1 MASIAKQPSFWL
13 DVKKEYVIENFENL
27 LTYLRYYTY
36 IDEEEKSDGDFNRTF
51 KCLKEVVEDYINE
64 IFTIEKEEV
73 KRLEQI
79 KNELKKQKKLRK
91 EIVRDGNS
99 GISDYI
105 AKNVKDITTK
115 MGVFDYISSEKDY
128 IFTKN
133 IKALS
138 GAILHKIS
146 ISYKVAYLKAL
157 EEFLGIRLPFIIDSP
172 CSGEVTLENAK
183 EMLKIV
189 MQELPEH
196 QIIVASIHK
205 FDEINFDRIKLF
217 EGIFGGYEQE

>member
-1 MASIAKQPSFWL
+1 
-13 DVKKEYVIENFENL
+13 
-27 LTYLRYYTY
+27 
-36 IDEEEKSDGDFNRTF
+36 
-51 KCLKEVVEDYINE
+51 
-64 IFTIEKEEV
+64 
-73 KRLEQI
+73 
-79 KNELKKQKKLRK
+79 
-91 EIVRDGNS
+91 
-99 GISDYI
+99 
-105 AKNVKDITTK
+105 

-172 CSGEVTLENAK
+172 CSGEVTFENAK

-189 MQELPEH
+189 MQELSEH

-205 FDEINFDRIKLF
+205 FDENNFDRIKLV